1 MALEDIDIFDRFL
14 QTKQLQQD
22 QRQQVADTIAP
33 TPAQATYI
41 ASFLAPGSSIPD
53 VSGIYP
59 SFPSSQ
65 VDLIDAFSGDPMPSL
80 STNLRE
86 GNYFDAS
93 MQGLGMAG
101 DALYATPMIG
111 PVLGPTVGTGLKA
124 VSGVG
129 RGISS
134 LNKVQRAQ
142 DLIKQGKASAG
153 TQQATQKMVAPTNIE
168 QGKIIDVRKNLNSS
182 FDDPELEKFKA
193 QTIHDVKTLKSGKI
207 SDSESNIGTGTALS
221 YDPAVTVKSNGVP
234 IELKVNQKAR
244 DSIASKTKPKF
255 PMASVRGIYDELD
268 IFDPDI
274 TLGFNPMKQNVF
286 VDSQGYGVKAI
297 KNGKA
302 SIVDNDV
309 LVKLDNP
316 DSFRIIKDADG
327 NEVKL
332 FDDIEYY
339 DSNNL
344 PKTKNP
350 SEVKVLD
357 AEPKDMMFLHNTSE
371 EAIKRFDALG
381 GIPSPSLGVT
391 KANQPLQGFGDIQL
405 IGKPEKFDP
414 AIDPSNKVYSAD
426 AYTPRAPQML
436 RFARQDAD
444 KTFEKD
450 YKNFTEK
457 ISSKYGKSETDQT
470 ALGRDVIN
478 PYNTTLENLKNSVAL
493 QKKGSNFNIANRND
507 KFDRF
512 FNTDLAKTK
521 FFDDIGRN
529 LDDATDRTKPFPQ
542 TKYNKWVTEQK
553 NKYLDQEGVFEY
565 FDDFEETFVTKPY
578 TLDNVVSHMVSDTQR
593 GGEAGLGSIGPNRL
607 RAFMSKS
614 FSDLPDIKSS
624 KGSIGKSPPTS
635 DVESDIVELLRKQA
649 IDDKVKGQPEFTSIE
664 DVSDMGFEGEL
675 LFEKVGENLQAG
687 DNIEDAV
694 ALAYQDVYKVT
705 RNDAFG
711 GLIPSNN
718 KNLKEIVEIFKKNAE
733 RPVEYFEAKPTRA
746 VAFDEFAG
754 AIVPPNTSKE
764 VIDILKNRG
773 LKVVKQTKKDYEKFD
788 GKVNARK
795 NFPKEMFALAPVG
808 VASLMQ
814 EDMNGR

>member
-41 ASFLAPGSSIPD
+41 ASLLAPGSSVPD
-53 VSGIYP
+53 MGGYMS
-59 SFPSSQ
+59 SFPSSE
-65 VDLIDAFSGDPMPSL
+65 VDLIDAFSGDPMPSMQE
-80 STNLRE
+80 NIQE
-86 GNYFDAS
+86 GDYFDAS
-93 MQGLGMAG
+93 MQALGGLG
-101 DALYATPMIG
+101 DVLYATPVIG
-111 PVLGPTVGTGLKA
+111 PVLGATAGTGLKV

-129 RGISS
+129 RGIAS
-134 LNKVQRAQ
+134 LNKVQKAQ
-142 DLIKQGKASAG
+142 DLMKQGKATAG
-153 TQQATQKMVAPTNIE
+153 TQEATKKMLAPNKIE
-168 QGKIIDVRKNLNSS
+168 EGKIVDVRRNLNSS
-182 FDDPELEKFKA
+182 FDDPEFEKFKA
-193 QTIHDVKTLKSGKI
+193 QTIHDVKTLKNGKV
-207 SDSESNIGTGTALS
+207 SNSESNIGGGTAIT

-414 AIDPSNKVYSAD
+414 AIDPSNKVYSSD
-426 AYTPRAPQML
+426 AYTPRAPQMI
-436 RFARQDAD
+436 RFAKQDAD
-444 KTFEKD
+444 KQFTKD
-450 YKNFTEK
+450 YANFIKKLEKNNFKTELGK
-457 ISSKYGKSETDQT
+457 AVKGSSFNN
-470 ALGRDVIN
+470 ALD
-478 PYNTTLENLKNSVAL
+478 TLNNS
-493 QKKGSNFNIANRND
+493 KKGSSFNLVNRND
-507 KFDRF
+507 EFDRF
-512 FNTDLAKTK
+512 FNSDFAKTK

-529 LDDATDRTKPFPQ
+529 LDDATDSTKPFPQ

-578 TLDNVVSHMVSDTQR
+578 TLDNVVSHMVADTQR
-593 GGEAGLGSIGPNRL
+593 GGEAGLGSIGPNKL
-607 RAFMSKS
+607 RALMSERFES
-614 FSDLPDIKSS
+614 LADIKNRREMIT
-624 KGSIGKSPPTS
+624 KNDPP
-635 DVESDIVELLRKQA
+635 VNEL
-649 IDDKVKGQPEFTSIE
+649 FE
-664 DVSDMGFEGEL
+664 DVSDIL
-675 LFEKVGENLQAG
+675 DNASDYAG
-687 DNIEDAV
+687 DSADKVLQSIGESLKAGETNIEFLV
-694 ALAYQDVYKVT
+694 AESLRGV
-705 RNDAFG
+705 
-711 GLIPSNN
+711 IPTS
-718 KNLKEIVEIFKKNAE
+718 KAEQPIKEIATSLRLNAM

-788 GKVNARK
+788 GKVNARQK
-795 NFPKEMFALAPVG
+795 FPKEMFALAPVG

-814 EDMNGR
+814 EDLDGR

>member
-1 MALEDIDIFDRFL
+1 MALKDINIFDRYM
-14 QTKQLQQD
+14 QTQELQQD
-22 QRQQVADTIAP
+22 QNQAMSEQFAM
-33 TPAQATYI
+33 TPAQATYMG
-41 ASFLAPGSSIPD
+41 SFMIPGSSVPD
-53 VSGIYP
+53 VSGNYP
-59 SFPSSQ
+59 SFPSSE
-65 VDLIDAFSGDPMPSL
+65 VDVIDAFSGDPMPSFA
-80 STNLRE
+80 TNLKE
-86 GNYFDAS
+86 GDYFDAS
-93 MQGLGMAG
+93 MQALGGLG
-101 DALYATPMIG
+101 DALYAIPALGAI
-111 PVLGPTVGTGLKA
+111 LGPTAGTVLKTA
-124 VSGVG
+124 SIGG
-129 RGISS
+129 RGIAS
-134 LNKVQRAQ
+134 LNKVEKAQ
-142 DLIKQGKASAG
+142 DLINQGKASAG
-153 TQQATQKMVAPTNIE
+153 TQQATQKMVTPTNIE

-182 FDDPELEKFKA
+182 FDDPELGNFKA

-316 DSFRIIKDADG
+316 NDFRIITDADG

-339 DSNNL
+339 DSNTI
-344 PKTKNP
+344 PKTKSP
-350 SEVKVLD
+350 SEVQVLD

-371 EAIKRFDALG
+371 EKIKRFDVLG

-414 AIDPSNKVYSAD
+414 AINPSNKVYSSD
-426 AYTPRAPQML
+426 AYTPRAPQMI

-444 KTFEKD
+444 KQFAKD
-450 YKNFTEK
+450 YKEFT
-457 ISSKYGKSETDQT
+457 SDS
-470 ALGRDVIN
+470 IN
-478 PYNTTLENLKNSVAL
+478 PAIESLQNS
-493 QKKGSNFNIANRND
+493 KKGSSFNLANRND
-507 KFDRF
+507 EFDRF
-512 FNTDLAKTK
+512 FNSDVARMK
-521 FFDDIGRN
+521 FLKEIGR
-529 LDDATDRTKPFPQ
+529 DPMTPRSQPFPQ

-553 NKYLDQEGVFEY
+553 NKYLDQEGIFEY
-565 FDDFEETFVTKPY
+565 IDDFDGSTQTMPY
-578 TLDNVVSHMVSDTQR
+578 TLDNVVSHMVADTQR
-593 GGEAGLGSIGPNRL
+593 GGEAGLGSFGANRI
-607 RAFMSKS
+607 RALMSER
-614 FSDLPDIKSS
+614 FENLADIKKRKYAITKHDPPVNQLSEDITYILEDAS
-624 KGSIGKSPPTS
+624 DYAGDSADVVMESIGESLKAGETDIEFLVKEALIGVLPPS
-635 DVESDIVELLRKQA
+635 KAAQPIKDIAMSLR
-649 IDDKVKGQPEFTSIE
+649 
-664 DVSDMGFEGEL
+664 L
-675 LFEKVGENLQAG
+675 
-687 DNIEDAV
+687 
-694 ALAYQDVYKVT
+694 
-705 RNDAFG
+705 
-711 GLIPSNN
+711 
-718 KNLKEIVEIFKKNAE
+718 NAM

-746 VAFDEFAG
+746 VSFDDFAG
-754 AIVPPNTSKE
+754 AIVQPNTSKE

-814 EDMNGR
+814 EDLDGR

>member
-1 MALEDIDIFDRFL
+1 MALKDINIFDRYM
-14 QTKQLQQD
+14 QTQELQQD
-22 QRQQVADTIAP
+22 QNQAMSEQFAM
-33 TPAQATYI
+33 TPAQATYMG
-41 ASFLAPGSSIPD
+41 SFMIPGSSVPD
-53 VSGIYP
+53 VSGNYP
-59 SFPSSQ
+59 SFPSSE
-65 VDLIDAFSGDPMPSL
+65 VDVIDAFSGDPMPSFA
-80 STNLRE
+80 TNLKE
-86 GNYFDAS
+86 GDYFDAS
-93 MQGLGMAG
+93 MQALGGLG
-101 DALYATPMIG
+101 DALYAIPALGAI
-111 PVLGPTVGTGLKA
+111 LGPTAGTVLKTA
-124 VSGVG
+124 SIGG
-129 RGISS
+129 RGITS
-134 LNKVQRAQ
+134 LNKVQKAQ
-142 DLIKQGKASAG
+142 DLINQGKASAG
-153 TQQATQKMVAPTNIE
+153 TRQATQKMVTPTQLE
-168 QGKIIDVRKNLNSS
+168 KGKIIDVRKNLNSS
-182 FDDPELEKFKA
+182 FDDPELENFKA

-234 IELKVNQKAR
+234 ILLKVNQTAR
-244 DSIASKTKPKF
+244 NDIASRTKPKF

-268 IFDPDI
+268 IFDPDV

-316 DSFRIIKDADG
+316 DSFRIIKDANN

-339 DSNNL
+339 DSNTI
-344 PKTKNP
+344 PKTKSP
-350 SEVKVLD
+350 SEVQVLD

-371 EAIKRFDALG
+371 EKIKRFDVLG

-414 AIDPSNKVYSAD
+414 AINPSNKVYSSD
-426 AYTPRAPQML
+426 AYTPRAPQMI

-444 KTFEKD
+444 KQFAKD
-450 YKNFTEK
+450 YKEFT
-457 ISSKYGKSETDQT
+457 SDS
-470 ALGRDVIN
+470 IN
-478 PYNTTLENLKNSVAL
+478 PAIESLQNS
-493 QKKGSNFNIANRND
+493 KKGSSFNLANRND
-507 KFDRF
+507 EFDRF
-512 FNTDLAKTK
+512 FNSDVARMK
-521 FFDDIGRN
+521 FLKEIGR
-529 LDDATDRTKPFPQ
+529 DPMTPRSQPFPQ

-553 NKYLDQEGVFEY
+553 NKYLDQEGIFEY
-565 FDDFEETFVTKPY
+565 IDDFDGSTQTMPY
-578 TLDNVVSHMVSDTQR
+578 TLDNVVSHMVADTQR

-687 DNIEDAV
+687 DKIEDAV
-694 ALAYQDVYKVT
+694 ALAYEDVYKVT
-705 RNDAFG
+705 RNDAYG
-711 GLIPSNN
+711 GLMPSNN

-773 LKVVKQTKKDYEKFD
+773 LKVVQQTAKDYEKFD

-814 EDMNGR
+814 EDLDGR

>member
-41 ASFLAPGSSIPD
+41 ASFLAPGSSVPD

-316 DSFRIIKDADG
+316 DNFRTIKDADG

-553 NKYLDQEGVFEY
+553 NKYLDQEGIFEY

-788 GKVNARK
+788 GKVNARQK
-795 NFPKEMFALAPVG
+795 FPKEMFALAPVG

-814 EDMNGR
+814 EDLDGR

>member
-1 MALEDIDIFDRFL
+1 MALKDINIFDRYM
-14 QTKQLQQD
+14 QTQELQQD
-22 QRQQVADTIAP
+22 QNQAMSEQFAM
-33 TPAQATYI
+33 TPAQATYMG
-41 ASFLAPGSSIPD
+41 SFMIPGSSVPD
-53 VSGIYP
+53 VSGNYP
-59 SFPSSQ
+59 SFPSSE
-65 VDLIDAFSGDPMPSL
+65 VDVIDAFSGDPMPSFA
-80 STNLRE
+80 TNLKE
-86 GNYFDAS
+86 GDYFDAS
-93 MQGLGMAG
+93 MQALGGLG
-101 DALYATPMIG
+101 DALYAIPALGAI
-111 PVLGPTVGTGLKA
+111 LGPTAGTVLKTA
-124 VSGVG
+124 SIGG
-129 RGISS
+129 RGIAS
-134 LNKVQRAQ
+134 LNKVQKAQ
-142 DLIKQGKASAG
+142 DLINQGKASAG
-153 TQQATQKMVAPTNIE
+153 TQQATQKMVTPTNIE
-168 QGKIIDVRKNLNSS
+168 KGKIIDVRKNLNSS
-182 FDDPELEKFKA
+182 FDDPELENFKA

-234 IELKVNQKAR
+234 ILLKVNQTAR
-244 DSIASKTKPKF
+244 NDIASRTKPKF

-268 IFDPDI
+268 IFDPDV

-316 DSFRIIKDADG
+316 DSFRIIKDANN

-339 DSNNL
+339 DSNTI
-344 PKTKNP
+344 PKTKSP
-350 SEVKVLD
+350 SEVQVLD

-371 EAIKRFDALG
+371 EKIKRFDVLG

-414 AIDPSNKVYSAD
+414 AINPSNKVYSSD
-426 AYTPRAPQML
+426 AYTPRAPQMI

-444 KTFEKD
+444 KQFAKD
-450 YKNFTEK
+450 YKEFT
-457 ISSKYGKSETDQT
+457 SDS
-470 ALGRDVIN
+470 IN
-478 PYNTTLENLKNSVAL
+478 PAIESLQNS
-493 QKKGSNFNIANRND
+493 KKGSSFNLANRND
-507 KFDRF
+507 EFDRF
-512 FNTDLAKTK
+512 FNSDVARMK
-521 FFDDIGRN
+521 FLKEIGR
-529 LDDATDRTKPFPQ
+529 DPMTPRSQPFPQ

-553 NKYLDQEGVFEY
+553 NKYLDQEGIFEY
-565 FDDFEETFVTKPY
+565 IDDFDGSTQTMPY
-578 TLDNVVSHMVSDTQR
+578 TLDNVVSHMVADTQR

-687 DNIEDAV
+687 DKIEDAV
-694 ALAYQDVYKVT
+694 ALAYEDVYKVT
-705 RNDAFG
+705 RNDAYG
-711 GLIPSNN
+711 GLMPSNN

-773 LKVVKQTKKDYEKFD
+773 LKVVQQTKKDYEKFD

-814 EDMNGR
+814 EDLDGR

>member
-1 MALEDIDIFDRFL
+1 MALKDINIFDRYM
-14 QTKQLQQD
+14 QTQELQQD
-22 QRQQVADTIAP
+22 QNQAMSEQFAM
-33 TPAQATYI
+33 TPAQATYMG
-41 ASFLAPGSSIPD
+41 SFMIPGSSVPD
-53 VSGIYP
+53 VSGNYP
-59 SFPSSQ
+59 SFPSSE
-65 VDLIDAFSGDPMPSL
+65 VDVIDAFSGDPMPSFA
-80 STNLRE
+80 TNLKE
-86 GNYFDAS
+86 GDYFDAS
-93 MQGLGMAG
+93 MQALGGLG
-101 DALYATPMIG
+101 DALYAIPALGAI
-111 PVLGPTVGTGLKA
+111 LGPTAGTVLKTA
-124 VSGVG
+124 SIGG
-129 RGISS
+129 RGITS
-134 LNKVQRAQ
+134 LNKVQKAQ
-142 DLIKQGKASAG
+142 DLINQGKASAG
-153 TQQATQKMVAPTNIE
+153 TRQATQKMVTPTQLE
-168 QGKIIDVRKNLNSS
+168 KGKIIDVRKNLNSS
-182 FDDPELEKFKA
+182 FDDPELENFKA

-234 IELKVNQKAR
+234 ILLKVNQTAR
-244 DSIASKTKPKF
+244 NDIASRTKPKF

-268 IFDPDI
+268 IFDPDV

-316 DSFRIIKDADG
+316 DSFRIIKDANN

-339 DSNNL
+339 DSNTI
-344 PKTKNP
+344 PKTKSP
-350 SEVKVLD
+350 SEVQVLD

-371 EAIKRFDALG
+371 EKIKRFDALG

-414 AIDPSNKVYSAD
+414 AINPSNKVYSSD
-426 AYTPRAPQML
+426 AYTPRAPQMI

-444 KTFEKD
+444 KQFAKD
-450 YKNFTEK
+450 YKEFT
-457 ISSKYGKSETDQT
+457 SDS
-470 ALGRDVIN
+470 IN
-478 PYNTTLENLKNSVAL
+478 PAIESLQNS
-493 QKKGSNFNIANRND
+493 KKGSSFNLANRND
-507 KFDRF
+507 EFDRF
-512 FNTDLAKTK
+512 FNSDVARMK
-521 FFDDIGRN
+521 FLKEIGR
-529 LDDATDRTKPFPQ
+529 DPMTPRSQPFPQ

-553 NKYLDQEGVFEY
+553 NKYLDQEGIFEY
-565 FDDFEETFVTKPY
+565 IDDFDGSTQTMPY
-578 TLDNVVSHMVSDTQR
+578 TLDNVVSHMVADTQR

-687 DNIEDAV
+687 DKIEDAV
-694 ALAYQDVYKVT
+694 ALAYEDVYKVT
-705 RNDAFG
+705 RNDAYG
-711 GLIPSNN
+711 GLMPSNN

-773 LKVVKQTKKDYEKFD
+773 LKVVQQTKKDYEKFD

-814 EDMNGR
+814 EDLDGR

>member
-1 MALEDIDIFDRFL
+1 MALKDINIFDRYM
-14 QTKQLQQD
+14 QTQELQQD
-22 QRQQVADTIAP
+22 QNQAMSEQFAM
-33 TPAQATYI
+33 TPAQATYMG
-41 ASFLAPGSSIPD
+41 SFMIPGSSVPD
-53 VSGIYP
+53 VSGNYP
-59 SFPSSQ
+59 SFPSSE
-65 VDLIDAFSGDPMPSL
+65 VDVIDAFSGDPMPSFA
-80 STNLRE
+80 TNLKE
-86 GNYFDAS
+86 GDYFDAS
-93 MQGLGMAG
+93 MQALGGLG
-101 DALYATPMIG
+101 DALYAIPALGAI
-111 PVLGPTVGTGLKA
+111 LGPTAGTVLKTA
-124 VSGVG
+124 SIGG
-129 RGISS
+129 RGIAS

-142 DLIKQGKASAG
+142 DLINQGKASAG

-182 FDDPELEKFKA
+182 FDDPELENFKA

-234 IELKVNQKAR
+234 ILLKVNQTAR
-244 DSIASKTKPKF
+244 NDIASRTKPKF

-268 IFDPDI
+268 IFDPDV

-316 DSFRIIKDADG
+316 DSFRIIKDANN

-339 DSNNL
+339 DSNTI
-344 PKTKNP
+344 PKTKSP
-350 SEVKVLD
+350 SEVQVLD

-371 EAIKRFDALG
+371 EKIKRFDVLG

-414 AIDPSNKVYSAD
+414 AINPSNKVYSSD
-426 AYTPRAPQML
+426 AYTPRAPQMI

-444 KTFEKD
+444 KQFAKD
-450 YKNFTEK
+450 YKEFT
-457 ISSKYGKSETDQT
+457 SDS
-470 ALGRDVIN
+470 IN
-478 PYNTTLENLKNSVAL
+478 PAIESLQNS
-493 QKKGSNFNIANRND
+493 KKGSSFNLANRND
-507 KFDRF
+507 EFDRF
-512 FNTDLAKTK
+512 FNSDVARMK
-521 FFDDIGRN
+521 FLKEIGR
-529 LDDATDRTKPFPQ
+529 DPMTPRSQPFPQ

-553 NKYLDQEGVFEY
+553 NKYLDQEGIFEY
-565 FDDFEETFVTKPY
+565 IDDFDGSTQTMPY
-578 TLDNVVSHMVSDTQR
+578 TLDNVVSHMVADTQR

-687 DNIEDAV
+687 DKIEDAV
-694 ALAYQDVYKVT
+694 ALAYEDVYKVT
-705 RNDAFG
+705 RNDAYG
-711 GLIPSNN
+711 GLMPSNN

-773 LKVVKQTKKDYEKFD
+773 LKVVQQTKKDYEKFD

-814 EDMNGR
+814 EDLDGR

>member
-1 MALEDIDIFDRFL
+1 MALKDINIFDRYM
-14 QTKQLQQD
+14 QTQELQQD
-22 QRQQVADTIAP
+22 QNQAMSEQFSM
-33 TPAQATYI
+33 TPAQATYMG
-41 ASFLAPGSSIPD
+41 SFMIPGSSVPD
-53 VSGIYP
+53 VSGNYP
-59 SFPSSQ
+59 SFPSSE

-80 STNLRE
+80 ATNLRE

-93 MQGLGMAG
+93 MQGLGMLG
-101 DALYATPMIG
+101 DALYATPVVG
-111 PVLGPTVGTGLKA
+111 PVLGAVAGTPLKA
-124 VSGVG
+124 VSGVT
-129 RGISS
+129 RGIAS

-142 DLIKQGKASAG
+142 DLINQGKASAG

-182 FDDPELEKFKA
+182 FDDPELGNFKA

-316 DSFRIIKDADG
+316 NDFRIITDADG

-339 DSNNL
+339 DSNTI

-350 SEVKVLD
+350 SETKVLD

-371 EAIKRFDALG
+371 EKIKRFDALG
-381 GIPSPSLGVT
+381 GIPSPSLAVT
-391 KANQPLQGFGDIQL
+391 KADQKVHGFGDIQL
-405 IGKPEKFDP
+405 IGKPKKFDP

-436 RFARQDAD
+436 RFAKQDAD
-444 KTFEKD
+444 KQFAKD
-450 YKNFTEK
+450 YKEFT
-457 ISSKYGKSETDQT
+457 SDS
-470 ALGRDVIN
+470 VN
-478 PYNTTLENLKNSVAL
+478 PTIESLQNS
-493 QKKGSNFNIANRND
+493 KKGSSFNLANRNEE
-507 KFDRF
+507 FDRF
-512 FNTDLAKTK
+512 FNSDVARMK
-521 FFDDIGRN
+521 FLKEIGR
-529 LDDATDRTKPFPQ
+529 DPMTPRSQPFPQ
-542 TKYNKWVTEQK
+542 TKYNKWVKEQK
-553 NKYLDQEGVFEY
+553 NKYLDQEGIFEY
-565 FDDFEETFVTKPY
+565 IDDFDGSTQTMPY
-578 TLDNVVSHMVSDTQR
+578 TLDNVVSHMVADTQR
-593 GGEAGLGSIGPNRL
+593 GGEAGLGPFGANRIRALMSERFENLADIKKRKYAITKHDPPVNQLSEDITYILEDASDYAGDSADVVMESIGESLKAGETDIEFLVKEALIGVLPPSKAAQPIKDIAMSLRL
-607 RAFMSKS
+607 
-614 FSDLPDIKSS
+614 
-624 KGSIGKSPPTS
+624 
-635 DVESDIVELLRKQA
+635 
-649 IDDKVKGQPEFTSIE
+649 
-664 DVSDMGFEGEL
+664 
-675 LFEKVGENLQAG
+675 
-687 DNIEDAV
+687 
-694 ALAYQDVYKVT
+694 
-705 RNDAFG
+705 
-711 GLIPSNN
+711 
-718 KNLKEIVEIFKKNAE
+718 NAM

-746 VAFDEFAG
+746 VSFDDFAG
-754 AIVPPNTSKE
+754 AIVQPNTSKE

-788 GKVNARK
+788 GKVNARQK
-795 NFPKEMFALAPVG
+795 FPKEMFALAPVG

-814 EDMNGR
+814 EDLDGK

>member
-1 MALEDIDIFDRFL
+1 M
-14 QTKQLQQD
+14 
-22 QRQQVADTIAP
+22 
-33 TPAQATYI
+33 
-41 ASFLAPGSSIPD
+41 
-53 VSGIYP
+53 
-59 SFPSSQ
+59 
-65 VDLIDAFSGDPMPSL
+65 
-80 STNLRE
+80 
-86 GNYFDAS
+86 
-93 MQGLGMAG
+93 
-101 DALYATPMIG
+101 
-111 PVLGPTVGTGLKA
+111 
-124 VSGVG
+124 
-129 RGISS
+129 
-134 LNKVQRAQ
+134 
-142 DLIKQGKASAG
+142 
-153 TQQATQKMVAPTNIE
+153 
-168 QGKIIDVRKNLNSS
+168 
-182 FDDPELEKFKA
+182 
-193 QTIHDVKTLKSGKI
+193 
-207 SDSESNIGTGTALS
+207 
-221 YDPAVTVKSNGVP
+221 
-234 IELKVNQKAR
+234 LKVNQTAR
-244 DSIASKTKPKF
+244 NDIASRTKPKF

-268 IFDPDI
+268 IFDPDV

-316 DSFRIIKDADG
+316 DSFRIIKDANN

-339 DSNNL
+339 DSNTI
-344 PKTKNP
+344 PKTKSP
-350 SEVKVLD
+350 SEVQVLD

-371 EAIKRFDALG
+371 EKIKRFDVLG

-414 AIDPSNKVYSAD
+414 AINPSNKVYSSD
-426 AYTPRAPQML
+426 AYTPRAPQMI

-444 KTFEKD
+444 KQFAKD
-450 YKNFTEK
+450 YKEFT
-457 ISSKYGKSETDQT
+457 SDS
-470 ALGRDVIN
+470 IN
-478 PYNTTLENLKNSVAL
+478 PAIESLQNS
-493 QKKGSNFNIANRND
+493 KKGSSFNLANRND
-507 KFDRF
+507 EFDRF
-512 FNTDLAKTK
+512 FNSDVARMK
-521 FFDDIGRN
+521 FLKEIGR
-529 LDDATDRTKPFPQ
+529 DPMTPRSQPFPQ

-553 NKYLDQEGVFEY
+553 NKYLDQEGIFEY
-565 FDDFEETFVTKPY
+565 IDDFDGSTQTMPY
-578 TLDNVVSHMVSDTQR
+578 TLDNVVSHMVADTQR

-687 DNIEDAV
+687 DKIEDAV
-694 ALAYQDVYKVT
+694 ALAYEDVYKVT
-705 RNDAFG
+705 RNDAYG
-711 GLIPSNN
+711 GLMPSNN

-773 LKVVKQTKKDYEKFD
+773 LKVVQQTKKDYEKFD

-814 EDMNGR
+814 EDLDGR

>member
-1 MALEDIDIFDRFL
+1 MALKDINIFDRYM
-14 QTKQLQQD
+14 QTQELQQD
-22 QRQQVADTIAP
+22 QNQAMSEQFAM
-33 TPAQATYI
+33 TPAQATYMG
-41 ASFLAPGSSIPD
+41 SFMIPGSSVPD
-53 VSGIYP
+53 VSGNYP
-59 SFPSSQ
+59 SFPSSE
-65 VDLIDAFSGDPMPSL
+65 VDVIDAFSGDPMPSFA
-80 STNLRE
+80 TNLKE
-86 GNYFDAS
+86 GDYFDAS
-93 MQGLGMAG
+93 MQALGGLG
-101 DALYATPMIG
+101 DALYAIPALGAI
-111 PVLGPTVGTGLKA
+111 LGPTAGTVLKTA
-124 VSGVG
+124 SIGG
-129 RGISS
+129 RGITS
-134 LNKVQRAQ
+134 LNKVQKAQ
-142 DLIKQGKASAG
+142 DLINQGKASAG
-153 TQQATQKMVAPTNIE
+153 TRQATQKMVTPTQLE
-168 QGKIIDVRKNLNSS
+168 KGKIIDVRKNLNSS
-182 FDDPELEKFKA
+182 FDDPELENFKA

-234 IELKVNQKAR
+234 ILLKVNQTAR
-244 DSIASKTKPKF
+244 NDIASRTKPKF

-268 IFDPDI
+268 IFDPDV

-316 DSFRIIKDADG
+316 DSFRIIKDANN

-339 DSNNL
+339 DSNTI
-344 PKTKNP
+344 PKTKSP
-350 SEVKVLD
+350 SEVQVLD

-371 EAIKRFDALG
+371 EKIKRFDVLG

-414 AIDPSNKVYSAD
+414 AINPSNKVYSSD
-426 AYTPRAPQML
+426 AYTPRAPQMI

-444 KTFEKD
+444 KQFAKD
-450 YKNFTEK
+450 YKEFT
-457 ISSKYGKSETDQT
+457 SDS
-470 ALGRDVIN
+470 IN
-478 PYNTTLENLKNSVAL
+478 PAIESLQNS
-493 QKKGSNFNIANRND
+493 KKGSSFNLANRND
-507 KFDRF
+507 EFDRF
-512 FNTDLAKTK
+512 FNSDVARMK
-521 FFDDIGRN
+521 FLKEIGR
-529 LDDATDRTKPFPQ
+529 DPMTPRSQPFPQ

-553 NKYLDQEGVFEY
+553 NKYLDQEGIFEY
-565 FDDFEETFVTKPY
+565 IDDFDGSTQTMPY
-578 TLDNVVSHMVSDTQR
+578 TLDNVVSHMVADTQR

-624 KGSIGKSPPTS
+624 KGSIGKSPPFS
-635 DVESDIVELLRKQA
+635 DVESDVVELLRKQA

-687 DNIEDAV
+687 DKIEDAV

-711 GLIPSNN
+711 GLMPSNN

-773 LKVVKQTKKDYEKFD
+773 LKVVQQTKKDYEKFD

-814 EDMNGR
+814 EDLDGR

>member
-1 MALEDIDIFDRFL
+1 MALKDINIFDRYM
-14 QTKQLQQD
+14 QTQELQQD
-22 QRQQVADTIAP
+22 QNQAMSEQFAM
-33 TPAQATYI
+33 TPAQATYMG
-41 ASFLAPGSSIPD
+41 SFMIPGSSVPD
-53 VSGIYP
+53 VSGNYP
-59 SFPSSQ
+59 SFPSSE
-65 VDLIDAFSGDPMPSL
+65 VDVIDAFSGDPMPSFA
-80 STNLRE
+80 TNLKE
-86 GNYFDAS
+86 GDYFDAS
-93 MQGLGMAG
+93 MQALGGLG
-101 DALYATPMIG
+101 DALYAIPALGAI
-111 PVLGPTVGTGLKA
+111 LGPTAGTVLKTA
-124 VSGVG
+124 SIGG
-129 RGISS
+129 RGIAS

-142 DLIKQGKASAG
+142 DLINQGKASAG

-182 FDDPELEKFKA
+182 FDDPELENFKA

-234 IELKVNQKAR
+234 ILLKVNQTAR
-244 DSIASKTKPKF
+244 NDIASRTKPKF

-268 IFDPDI
+268 IFDPDV

-316 DSFRIIKDADG
+316 DSFRIIKDANN

-339 DSNNL
+339 DSNTI

-350 SEVKVLD
+350 SETKVLD

-371 EAIKRFDALG
+371 EKIKRFDALG

-414 AIDPSNKVYSAD
+414 AINPSNKVYSSD
-426 AYTPRAPQML
+426 AYTPRAPQMI

-444 KTFEKD
+444 KQFAKD
-450 YKNFTEK
+450 YKEFT
-457 ISSKYGKSETDQT
+457 SDS
-470 ALGRDVIN
+470 IN
-478 PYNTTLENLKNSVAL
+478 PAIESLQNS
-493 QKKGSNFNIANRND
+493 KKGSSFNLANRND
-507 KFDRF
+507 EFDRF
-512 FNTDLAKTK
+512 FNSDVARMK
-521 FFDDIGRN
+521 FLKEIGR
-529 LDDATDRTKPFPQ
+529 DPMTPRSQPFPQ

-553 NKYLDQEGVFEY
+553 NKYLDQEGIFEY
-565 FDDFEETFVTKPY
+565 IDDFDGSTQTMPY
-578 TLDNVVSHMVSDTQR
+578 TLDNVVSHMVADTQR

-687 DNIEDAV
+687 DKIEDAV
-694 ALAYQDVYKVT
+694 ALAYEDVYKVT
-705 RNDAFG
+705 RNDAYG
-711 GLIPSNN
+711 GLMPSNN

-773 LKVVKQTKKDYEKFD
+773 LKVVQQTKKDYEKFD
-788 GKVNARK
+788 GKVNARQK
-795 NFPKEMFALAPVG
+795 FPKEMFALAPVG

-814 EDMNGR
+814 EDLDGR

>member
-1 MALEDIDIFDRFL
+1 MALEDIDIFDRYL
-14 QTKQLQQD
+14 QTQQLQQD

-41 ASFLAPGSSIPD
+41 ASFLAPGSSVPD

-153 TQQATQKMVAPTNIE
+153 TQQATQKMVTPTQLE
-168 QGKIIDVRKNLNSS
+168 EGKIIDVRKNLNSS

-316 DSFRIIKDADG
+316 DNFRTIKDADG

-381 GIPSPSLGVT
+381 GIPSPSLAVT
-391 KANQPLQGFGDIQL
+391 KADQKVHGFGDIQL

-414 AIDPSNKVYSAD
+414 AINPSNKVYSSD
-426 AYTPRAPQML
+426 AYTPRAPQMI

>member
-1 MALEDIDIFDRFL
+1 MALKDINIFDRYM
-14 QTKQLQQD
+14 QTQELQQD
-22 QRQQVADTIAP
+22 QNQAMSEQFAM
-33 TPAQATYI
+33 TPAQATYMG
-41 ASFLAPGSSIPD
+41 SFMIPGSSVPD
-53 VSGIYP
+53 VSGNYP
-59 SFPSSQ
+59 SFPSSE
-65 VDLIDAFSGDPMPSL
+65 VDLIDAFSGDPMPSMKE
-80 STNLRE
+80 NIQK
-86 GNYFDAS
+86 GDYFDAS
-93 MQGLGMAG
+93 MQALGGLG
-101 DALYATPMIG
+101 DVLYATPVIG
-111 PVLGPTVGTGLKA
+111 PVLGATAGTGLKV

-129 RGISS
+129 RGIAS
-134 LNKVQRAQ
+134 LNKVQKAQ

-153 TQQATQKMVAPTNIE
+153 TQQATQKMVTPTQLE
-168 QGKIIDVRKNLNSS
+168 QGKIVDVRKNLNSS
-182 FDDPELEKFKA
+182 FDDPELEKFKV

-234 IELKVNQKAR
+234 IELKVNQTAR
-244 DSIASKTKPKF
+244 NDIASRTKPKF

-268 IFDPDI
+268 IFDPDV

-316 DSFRIIKDADG
+316 DSFRIIKDANG

-357 AEPKDMMFLHNTSE
+357 AEPKDMMFLHNTTE
-371 EAIKRFDALG
+371 EAIKSFDALG
-381 GIPSPSLGVT
+381 GIPSPSLAVT
-391 KANQPLQGFGDIQL
+391 KASQPVRGFGDIQL

-426 AYTPRAPQML
+426 AYTPRAPKKI
-436 RFARQDAD
+436 RFAKQDAD
-444 KTFEKD
+444 KQFVEDYTNFIKKLEKD
-450 YKNFTEK
+450 YFKTEM
-457 ISSKYGKSETDQT
+457 GKSVNQT
-470 ALGRDVIN
+470 AFDRDVKN
-478 PYNTTLENLKNSVAL
+478 VYNNALDTLNNS
-493 QKKGSNFNIANRND
+493 KKGSSFNLVNRND
-507 KFDRF
+507 EFDRF
-512 FNTDLAKTK
+512 FNSDFAKTK

-529 LDDATDRTKPFPQ
+529 LDDATDSTKPFPQ

-553 NKYLDQEGVFEY
+553 NKYLDQEGVFE
-565 FDDFEETFVTKPY
+565 FTDIFGETQTMPY
-578 TLDNVVSHMVSDTQR
+578 TLDNVVSHMVADTQR
-593 GGEAGLGSIGPNRL
+593 GGEAGLGSYKGLIGANRI
-607 RAFMSKS
+607 RALMSERFESLADIKNRREMITKN
-614 FSDLPDIKSS
+614 DLPVNQLFEDVTDILENASDYAGDS
-624 KGSIGKSPPTS
+624 ADVVMESIG
-635 DVESDIVELLRKQA
+635 ESLKA
-649 IDDKVKGQPEFTSIE
+649 
-664 DVSDMGFEGEL
+664 GET
-675 LFEKVGENLQAG
+675 
-687 DNIEDAV
+687 NIEFLV
-694 ALAYQDVYKVT
+694 KEALIGV
-705 RNDAFG
+705 
-711 GLIPSNN
+711 IPPS
-718 KNLKEIVEIFKKNAE
+718 KAEQPIKEIAMSLRLNAM

-746 VAFDEFAG
+746 VAFDDFAG

-788 GKVNARK
+788 GKVNARQK
-795 NFPKEMFALAPVG
+795 FPKEMFALAPVG

-814 EDMNGR
+814 QEPKTSN

>member
-1 MALEDIDIFDRFL
+1 MALKDINIFDRYM
-14 QTKQLQQD
+14 QTQELQQD
-22 QRQQVADTIAP
+22 QNQAMSEQFAM
-33 TPAQATYI
+33 TPAQATYMG
-41 ASFLAPGSSIPD
+41 SFMIPGSSVPD
-53 VSGIYP
+53 VSGNYP
-59 SFPSSQ
+59 SFPSSE
-65 VDLIDAFSGDPMPSL
+65 VDVIDAFSGDPMPSFA
-80 STNLRE
+80 TNLKE
-86 GNYFDAS
+86 GDYFDAS
-93 MQGLGMAG
+93 MQALGGLG
-101 DALYATPMIG
+101 DALYAIPALGAI
-111 PVLGPTVGTGLKA
+111 LGPTAGTVLKTA
-124 VSGVG
+124 SIGG
-129 RGISS
+129 RGITS
-134 LNKVQRAQ
+134 LNKVQKAQ
-142 DLIKQGKASAG
+142 DLINQGKASAG
-153 TQQATQKMVAPTNIE
+153 TRQATQKMVTPTQLE
-168 QGKIIDVRKNLNSS
+168 KGKIIDVRKNLNSS
-182 FDDPELEKFKA
+182 FDDPELENFKA

-234 IELKVNQKAR
+234 ILLKVNQTAR
-244 DSIASKTKPKF
+244 NDIASRTKPKF

-268 IFDPDI
+268 IFDPDV

-316 DSFRIIKDADG
+316 DSFRIIKDANN

-339 DSNNL
+339 DSNTI
-344 PKTKNP
+344 PKTKSP
-350 SEVKVLD
+350 SEVQVLD

-371 EAIKRFDALG
+371 EKIKRFDVLG

-414 AIDPSNKVYSAD
+414 AINPSNKVYSSD
-426 AYTPRAPQML
+426 AYTPRAPQMI

-444 KTFEKD
+444 KQFAKD
-450 YKNFTEK
+450 YKEFT
-457 ISSKYGKSETDQT
+457 SDS
-470 ALGRDVIN
+470 IN
-478 PYNTTLENLKNSVAL
+478 PAIESLQNS
-493 QKKGSNFNIANRND
+493 KKGSSFNLANRND
-507 KFDRF
+507 EFDRF
-512 FNTDLAKTK
+512 FNSDVARMK
-521 FFDDIGRN
+521 FLKEIGR
-529 LDDATDRTKPFPQ
+529 DPMTPRSQPFPQ

-553 NKYLDQEGVFEY
+553 NKYLDQEGIFEY
-565 FDDFEETFVTKPY
+565 IDDFDGSTQTMPY
-578 TLDNVVSHMVSDTQR
+578 TLDNVVSHMVADTQR

-687 DNIEDAV
+687 DKIEDAV
-694 ALAYQDVYKVT
+694 ALAYEDVYKVT
-705 RNDAFG
+705 RNDAYG
-711 GLIPSNN
+711 GLMPSNN

-773 LKVVKQTKKDYEKFD
+773 LKVVQQTKKDYEKFD

-814 EDMNGR
+814 EDLDGR

>member
-1 MALEDIDIFDRFL
+1 MAIKDIDIFDRYL
-14 QTKQLQQD
+14 QTQQLQQD
-22 QRQQVADTIAP
+22 QRQGVADAIAP
-33 TPAQATYI
+33 TPAQSAYI
-41 ASFLAPGSSIPD
+41 TSFMAPGSSIPD

-59 SFPSSQ
+59 SFPSSE

-80 STNLRE
+80 ATNLRE
-86 GNYFDAS
+86 GDYFDAS
-93 MQGLGMAG
+93 MQGLGMLG
-101 DALYATPMIG
+101 DALYATPVVG
-111 PVLGPTVGTGLKA
+111 PVLGAVAGTPMKA

-129 RGISS
+129 RGIAS

-142 DLIKQGKASAG
+142 DLINQGKASAG

-182 FDDPELEKFKA
+182 FDDPELGNFKA

-316 DSFRIIKDADG
+316 NDFRIITDADG

-339 DSNNL
+339 DSNTI

-350 SEVKVLD
+350 SETKVLD

-371 EAIKRFDALG
+371 EKIKRFDALG
-381 GIPSPSLGVT
+381 GIPSPSLAVT
-391 KANQPLQGFGDIQL
+391 KADQKVHGFGDIQL
-405 IGKPEKFDP
+405 IGKPKKFDP
-414 AIDPSNKVYSAD
+414 AVDPSNKVYSAD
-426 AYTPRAPQML
+426 AYTPRAPQMI
-436 RFARQDAD
+436 RFAKQDAD
-444 KTFEKD
+444 KQFAKD
-450 YKNFTEK
+450 YKGFLNNKK
-457 ISSKYGKSETDQT
+457 IDNPALIGEMSSTFD
-470 ALGRDVIN
+470 
-478 PYNTTLENLKNSVAL
+478 NTLDTLVNS
-493 QKKGSNFNIANRND
+493 KKGSSFNLANRND
-507 KFDRF
+507 EFDRF
-512 FNTDLAKTK
+512 FDSDLAKTK

-542 TKYNKWVTEQK
+542 TKYNKWVKEQK

-565 FDDFEETFVTKPY
+565 IDDFDGSTQTMPY
-578 TLDNVVSHMVSDTQR
+578 TLDNVVSHMVADTQR
-593 GGEAGLGSIGPNRL
+593 GGEAGLGSFGANRI
-607 RAFMSKS
+607 RALMSER
-614 FSDLPDIKSS
+614 FENLADIKKRKYAITKHDPPVNQLSEDITYILEDAS
-624 KGSIGKSPPTS
+624 DYAGDSADVVMESIGESLKAGETDIEFLVKEALIGVLPPS
-635 DVESDIVELLRKQA
+635 KAAQPIKDIAMSLR
-649 IDDKVKGQPEFTSIE
+649 
-664 DVSDMGFEGEL
+664 L
-675 LFEKVGENLQAG
+675 
-687 DNIEDAV
+687 
-694 ALAYQDVYKVT
+694 
-705 RNDAFG
+705 
-711 GLIPSNN
+711 
-718 KNLKEIVEIFKKNAE
+718 NAM

-746 VAFDEFAG
+746 VSFDDFAG
-754 AIVPPNTSKE
+754 AIVQPNTSKE

-788 GKVNARK
+788 GKVNARQK
-795 NFPKEMFALAPVG
+795 FPKEMFALAPVG

-814 EDMNGR
+814 EDLDGK

>member
-1 MALEDIDIFDRFL
+1 MALKDINIFDRYM
-14 QTKQLQQD
+14 QTQELQQD
-22 QRQQVADTIAP
+22 QNQAMSDQFAM
-33 TPAQATYI
+33 TPAQATYMG
-41 ASFLAPGSSIPD
+41 SFMIPGSSVPD
-53 VSGIYP
+53 VSGNYP
-59 SFPSSQ
+59 SFPSSE
-65 VDLIDAFSGDPMPSL
+65 VDVIDAFSGDPMPSFA
-80 STNLRE
+80 TNLKE
-86 GNYFDAS
+86 GDYFDAS
-93 MQGLGMAG
+93 MQALGGLG
-101 DALYATPMIG
+101 DALYAIPALGAI
-111 PVLGPTVGTGLKA
+111 LGPTAGTVLKTA
-124 VSGVG
+124 SIGG
-129 RGISS
+129 RGITS
-134 LNKVQRAQ
+134 LNKVQKAQ
-142 DLIKQGKASAG
+142 DLINQGKASAG
-153 TQQATQKMVAPTNIE
+153 TKQATQKMVTPTQLE
-168 QGKIIDVRKNLNSS
+168 KGKIIDVRKNLNSS
-182 FDDPELEKFKA
+182 FDDPELENFKA
-193 QTIHDVKTLKSGKI
+193 QTIHDVKTLKTGKI

-316 DSFRIIKDADG
+316 DSFRIIKDANG

-350 SEVKVLD
+350 SETKVLD

-371 EAIKRFDALG
+371 EKIKRFDALG

-414 AIDPSNKVYSAD
+414 AIDPSNKVYSSD
-426 AYTPRAPQML
+426 AYTPRAPQMI
-436 RFARQDAD
+436 RFAKQDAD
-444 KTFEKD
+444 KQFVEDYTNFIKKLEKD
-450 YKNFTEK
+450 YFKTEM
-457 ISSKYGKSETDQT
+457 GKSVNQT
-470 ALGRDVIN
+470 AFDRDVKN
-478 PYNTTLENLKNSVAL
+478 VYNNALDTLNNS
-493 QKKGSNFNIANRND
+493 KKGSSFNLVNRND
-507 KFDRF
+507 EFDRF
-512 FNTDLAKTK
+512 FNSDFAKTK

-529 LDDATDRTKPFPQ
+529 LDDATDSTKPFPQ

-553 NKYLDQEGVFEY
+553 NKYLDQEGVFE
-565 FDDFEETFVTKPY
+565 FTDFFGDTQTMPY
-578 TLDNVVSHMVSDTQR
+578 TLDNVVTNMVSDTQR

-624 KGSIGKSPPTS
+624 KGSIGKSPPFS
-635 DVESDIVELLRKQA
+635 DVESDVVELLRKQA

-664 DVSDMGFEGEL
+664 DVSDMGYEGEL

-687 DNIEDAV
+687 DKIEDAV

-711 GLIPSNN
+711 GLMPSNN

-814 EDMNGR
+814 EDLDGT

>member
-1 MALEDIDIFDRFL
+1 MALKDINIFDRYM
-14 QTKQLQQD
+14 QTQELQQD
-22 QRQQVADTIAP
+22 QNQAMSEQFAM
-33 TPAQATYI
+33 TPAQATYMG
-41 ASFLAPGSSIPD
+41 SFMIPGSSVPD
-53 VSGIYP
+53 MGGYMP
-59 SFPSSQ
+59 SFPSSE
-65 VDLIDAFSGDPMPSL
+65 VDVIDTFSGDPMPSFA
-80 STNLRE
+80 TNLKE
-86 GNYFDAS
+86 GDYFDAS
-93 MQGLGMAG
+93 MQALGGLG
-101 DALYATPMIG
+101 DALYAIPALGAI
-111 PVLGPTVGTGLKA
+111 LGPTAGTVLKTA
-124 VSGVG
+124 SIGG
-129 RGISS
+129 RGITS
-134 LNKVQRAQ
+134 LNKVQKAQ
-142 DLIKQGKASAG
+142 DLINQGKASAG
-153 TQQATQKMVAPTNIE
+153 TRQATQKMVTPTQLE
-168 QGKIIDVRKNLNSS
+168 KGKIIDVRKNLNSS
-182 FDDPELEKFKA
+182 FDDPELENFKA

-234 IELKVNQKAR
+234 ILLKVNQTAR
-244 DSIASKTKPKF
+244 NDIASRTKPKF

-268 IFDPDI
+268 IFDPDV

-316 DSFRIIKDADG
+316 DSFRIIKDANN

-339 DSNNL
+339 DSNTI
-344 PKTKNP
+344 PKTKSP
-350 SEVKVLD
+350 SEVQVLD

-371 EAIKRFDALG
+371 EKIKRFDVLG

-414 AIDPSNKVYSAD
+414 AINPSNKVYSSD
-426 AYTPRAPQML
+426 AYTPRAPQMI

-444 KTFEKD
+444 KQFAKD
-450 YKNFTEK
+450 YKEFT
-457 ISSKYGKSETDQT
+457 SDS
-470 ALGRDVIN
+470 IN
-478 PYNTTLENLKNSVAL
+478 PAIESLQNS
-493 QKKGSNFNIANRND
+493 KKGSSFNLANRND
-507 KFDRF
+507 EFDRF
-512 FNTDLAKTK
+512 FNSDVARMK
-521 FFDDIGRN
+521 FLKEIGR
-529 LDDATDRTKPFPQ
+529 DPMTPRSQPFPQ

-553 NKYLDQEGVFEY
+553 NKYLDQEGIFEY
-565 FDDFEETFVTKPY
+565 IDDFDGSTQTMPY
-578 TLDNVVSHMVSDTQR
+578 TLDNVVSHMVADTQR

-687 DNIEDAV
+687 DKIEDAV
-694 ALAYQDVYKVT
+694 ALAYEDVYKVT
-705 RNDAFG
+705 RNDAYG
-711 GLIPSNN
+711 GLMPSNN

-773 LKVVKQTKKDYEKFD
+773 LKVVQQTKKDYEKFD

-814 EDMNGR
+814 EDLDGR

>member
-1 MALEDIDIFDRFL
+1 MALKDINIFDRYM
-14 QTKQLQQD
+14 QTQELQQD
-22 QRQQVADTIAP
+22 QNQAMSEQFAM
-33 TPAQATYI
+33 TPAQATYMG
-41 ASFLAPGSSIPD
+41 SFMIPGSSVPD
-53 VSGIYP
+53 VSGNYP
-59 SFPSSQ
+59 SFPSSE
-65 VDLIDAFSGDPMPSL
+65 VDVIDAFSGDPMPSFA
-80 STNLRE
+80 TNLKE
-86 GNYFDAS
+86 GDYFDAS
-93 MQGLGMAG
+93 MQALGGLG
-101 DALYATPMIG
+101 DALYAIPALGAI
-111 PVLGPTVGTGLKA
+111 LGPTAGTVLKTA
-124 VSGVG
+124 SIGG
-129 RGISS
+129 RGITS
-134 LNKVQRAQ
+134 LNKVQKAQ
-142 DLIKQGKASAG
+142 DLINQGKASAG
-153 TQQATQKMVAPTNIE
+153 TRQATQKMVTPTQLE
-168 QGKIIDVRKNLNSS
+168 KGKIIDVRKNLNSS
-182 FDDPELEKFKA
+182 FDDPELENFKA

-234 IELKVNQKAR
+234 ILLKVNQTAR
-244 DSIASKTKPKF
+244 NDIASRTKPKF

-268 IFDPDI
+268 IFDPDV

-316 DSFRIIKDADG
+316 DSFRIIKDANN

-339 DSNNL
+339 DSNTI
-344 PKTKNP
+344 PKTKSP
-350 SEVKVLD
+350 SEVQVLD

-371 EAIKRFDALG
+371 EKIKRFDALG

-414 AIDPSNKVYSAD
+414 AINPSNKVYSSD
-426 AYTPRAPQML
+426 AYTPRAPQMI

-444 KTFEKD
+444 KQFAKD
-450 YKNFTEK
+450 YKEFT
-457 ISSKYGKSETDQT
+457 SDS
-470 ALGRDVIN
+470 IN
-478 PYNTTLENLKNSVAL
+478 PAIESLQNS
-493 QKKGSNFNIANRND
+493 KKGSSFNLANRND
-507 KFDRF
+507 EFDRF
-512 FNTDLAKTK
+512 FNSDVARMK
-521 FFDDIGRN
+521 FLKEIGR
-529 LDDATDRTKPFPQ
+529 DPMTPRSQPFPQ

-553 NKYLDQEGVFEY
+553 NKYLDQEGIFEY
-565 FDDFEETFVTKPY
+565 IDDFDGSTQTMPY
-578 TLDNVVSHMVSDTQR
+578 TLDNVVSHMVADTQR

-687 DNIEDAV
+687 DKIEDAV
-694 ALAYQDVYKVT
+694 ALAYEDVYKVT
-705 RNDAFG
+705 RNDAYG
-711 GLIPSNN
+711 GLMPSNN

-788 GKVNARK
+788 GKVNARQK
-795 NFPKEMFALAPVG
+795 FPKEMFALAPVG

-814 EDMNGR
+814 EDLDGR

>member
-1 MALEDIDIFDRFL
+1 MALKDINIFDRYM
-14 QTKQLQQD
+14 QTQELQQD
-22 QRQQVADTIAP
+22 QNQAMSEQFAM
-33 TPAQATYI
+33 TPAQATYMG
-41 ASFLAPGSSIPD
+41 SFMIPGSSVPD
-53 VSGIYP
+53 VSGNYP
-59 SFPSSQ
+59 SFPSSE
-65 VDLIDAFSGDPMPSL
+65 VDVIDAFSGDPMPSFA
-80 STNLRE
+80 TNLKE
-86 GNYFDAS
+86 GDYFDAS
-93 MQGLGMAG
+93 MQALGGLG
-101 DALYATPMIG
+101 DALYAIPALGAI
-111 PVLGPTVGTGLKA
+111 LGPTAGTVLKTA
-124 VSGVG
+124 SIGG
-129 RGISS
+129 RGITS
-134 LNKVQRAQ
+134 LNKVQKAQ
-142 DLIKQGKASAG
+142 DLINQGKASAG
-153 TQQATQKMVAPTNIE
+153 TRQATQKMVTPTQLE
-168 QGKIIDVRKNLNSS
+168 KGKIIDVRKNLNSS
-182 FDDPELEKFKA
+182 FDDPELENFKA

-234 IELKVNQKAR
+234 ILLKVNQTAR
-244 DSIASKTKPKF
+244 NDIASRTKPKF

-268 IFDPDI
+268 IFDPDV

-316 DSFRIIKDADG
+316 DSFRIIKDANN

-339 DSNNL
+339 DSNTI
-344 PKTKNP
+344 PKTKSP
-350 SEVKVLD
+350 SEVQVLD

-371 EAIKRFDALG
+371 EKIKRFDVLG

-414 AIDPSNKVYSAD
+414 AINPSNKVYSSD
-426 AYTPRAPQML
+426 AYTPRAPQMI
-436 RFARQDAD
+436 RFAKQDAD
-444 KTFEKD
+444 KQFAKD
-450 YKNFTEK
+450 YKEFT
-457 ISSKYGKSETDQT
+457 SDS
-470 ALGRDVIN
+470 IN
-478 PYNTTLENLKNSVAL
+478 PAIESLQNS
-493 QKKGSNFNIANRND
+493 KKGSSFNLANRND
-507 KFDRF
+507 EFDRF
-512 FNTDLAKTK
+512 FNSDSARMK
-521 FFDDIGRN
+521 FLKEIGR
-529 LDDATDRTKPFPQ
+529 DPMTPRSQPFPQ

-553 NKYLDQEGVFEY
+553 NKYLDQEGIFEY
-565 FDDFEETFVTKPY
+565 IDDFDGSTQTMPY
-578 TLDNVVSHMVSDTQR
+578 TLDNVVSHMVADTQR

-687 DNIEDAV
+687 DKIEDAV
-694 ALAYQDVYKVT
+694 ALAYEDVYKVT
-705 RNDAFG
+705 RNDAYG
-711 GLIPSNN
+711 GLMPSNN

-773 LKVVKQTKKDYEKFD
+773 LKVVQQTKKDYEKFD

-814 EDMNGR
+814 EDLDGR

>member
-1 MALEDIDIFDRFL
+1 MALKDINIFDRYM
-14 QTKQLQQD
+14 QTQELQQD
-22 QRQQVADTIAP
+22 QNQAMSEQFAM
-33 TPAQATYI
+33 TPAQATYMG
-41 ASFLAPGSSIPD
+41 SFMIPGSSVPD
-53 VSGIYP
+53 VSGNYP
-59 SFPSSQ
+59 SFPSSE
-65 VDLIDAFSGDPMPSL
+65 VDVIDAFSGDPMPSFA
-80 STNLRE
+80 TNLKE
-86 GNYFDAS
+86 GDYFDAS
-93 MQGLGMAG
+93 MQALGGLG
-101 DALYATPMIG
+101 DALYAIPALGAI
-111 PVLGPTVGTGLKA
+111 LGPTAGTVLKTA
-124 VSGVG
+124 SIGG
-129 RGISS
+129 RGIAS
-134 LNKVQRAQ
+134 LNKVERAQ
-142 DLIKQGKASAG
+142 DLINQGKASAG
-153 TQQATQKMVAPTNIE
+153 TQQATQKMVTPTNIE

-182 FDDPELEKFKA
+182 FDDPELGNFKA

-316 DSFRIIKDADG
+316 NDFRIITDADG

-339 DSNNL
+339 DSNTI
-344 PKTKNP
+344 PKTKSP
-350 SEVKVLD
+350 SEVQVLD

-371 EAIKRFDALG
+371 EKIKRFDVLG

-414 AIDPSNKVYSAD
+414 AINPSNKVYSSD
-426 AYTPRAPQML
+426 AYTPRAPQMI

-444 KTFEKD
+444 KQFAKD
-450 YKNFTEK
+450 YKEFT
-457 ISSKYGKSETDQT
+457 SDS
-470 ALGRDVIN
+470 IN
-478 PYNTTLENLKNSVAL
+478 PAIESLQNS
-493 QKKGSNFNIANRND
+493 KKGSSFNLANRND
-507 KFDRF
+507 EFDRF
-512 FNTDLAKTK
+512 FNSDVARMK
-521 FFDDIGRN
+521 FLKEIGR
-529 LDDATDRTKPFPQ
+529 DPMTPRSQPFPQ

-553 NKYLDQEGVFEY
+553 NKYLDQEGIFEY
-565 FDDFEETFVTKPY
+565 IDDFDGSTQTMPY
-578 TLDNVVSHMVSDTQR
+578 TLDNVVSHMVADTQR
-593 GGEAGLGSIGPNRL
+593 GGEAGLGSFGANRI
-607 RAFMSKS
+607 RALMSER
-614 FSDLPDIKSS
+614 FENLADIKKRKYAITKHDPPVNQLSEDITYILEDAS
-624 KGSIGKSPPTS
+624 DYAGDSADVVMESIGESLKAGETDIEFLVKEALIGVLPPS
-635 DVESDIVELLRKQA
+635 KAAQPIKDIAMSLR
-649 IDDKVKGQPEFTSIE
+649 
-664 DVSDMGFEGEL
+664 L
-675 LFEKVGENLQAG
+675 
-687 DNIEDAV
+687 
-694 ALAYQDVYKVT
+694 
-705 RNDAFG
+705 
-711 GLIPSNN
+711 
-718 KNLKEIVEIFKKNAE
+718 NAM

-746 VAFDEFAG
+746 VSFDDFAG
-754 AIVPPNTSKE
+754 AIVQPNTSKE

-788 GKVNARK
+788 GKVNARQK
-795 NFPKEMFALAPVG
+795 FPKEMFALAPVG

-814 EDMNGR
+814 EDLDGR

>member
-1 MALEDIDIFDRFL
+1 MALKDINIFDRYM
-14 QTKQLQQD
+14 QTQELQQD
-22 QRQQVADTIAP
+22 QNQAMSEQFAM
-33 TPAQATYI
+33 TPAQATYMG
-41 ASFLAPGSSIPD
+41 SFMIPGSSVPD
-53 VSGIYP
+53 MGGYMP
-59 SFPSSQ
+59 SFPSSE
-65 VDLIDAFSGDPMPSL
+65 VDVIDTFSGDPMPSFA
-80 STNLRE
+80 TNLKE
-86 GNYFDAS
+86 GDYFDAS
-93 MQGLGMAG
+93 MQALGGLG
-101 DALYATPMIG
+101 DALYAIPALGAI
-111 PVLGPTVGTGLKA
+111 LGPTAGTVLKTA
-124 VSGVG
+124 SIGG
-129 RGISS
+129 RGIAS

-142 DLIKQGKASAG
+142 DLINQGKASAG

-182 FDDPELEKFKA
+182 FDDPELGNFKA

-244 DSIASKTKPKF
+244 DSIASRTKPKF

-316 DSFRIIKDADG
+316 NDFRIITDADG

-339 DSNNL
+339 DSNTI

-350 SEVKVLD
+350 SETKVLD

-371 EAIKRFDALG
+371 EKIKRFDVLG

-414 AIDPSNKVYSAD
+414 AINPSNKVYSSD
-426 AYTPRAPQML
+426 AYTPRAPQMI

-444 KTFEKD
+444 KQFAKD
-450 YKNFTEK
+450 YKEFT
-457 ISSKYGKSETDQT
+457 SDS
-470 ALGRDVIN
+470 IN
-478 PYNTTLENLKNSVAL
+478 PAIESLQNS
-493 QKKGSNFNIANRND
+493 KKGSSFNLANRND
-507 KFDRF
+507 EFDRF
-512 FNTDLAKTK
+512 FNSDVARMK
-521 FFDDIGRN
+521 FLKEIGR
-529 LDDATDRTKPFPQ
+529 DPMTPRSQPFPQ
-542 TKYNKWVTEQK
+542 TKYNKWVKEQK
-553 NKYLDQEGVFEY
+553 NKYLDQEGIFEY
-565 FDDFEETFVTKPY
+565 IDDFDGSTQTMPY
-578 TLDNVVSHMVSDTQR
+578 TLDNVVSHMVADTQR

-687 DNIEDAV
+687 DKIEDAV
-694 ALAYQDVYKVT
+694 ALAYEDVYKVT
-705 RNDAFG
+705 RNDAYG
-711 GLIPSNN
+711 GLMPSNN

-773 LKVVKQTKKDYEKFD
+773 LKVVQQTKKDYEKFD

-814 EDMNGR
+814 EDLDGR

>member
-1 MALEDIDIFDRFL
+1 MALKDINIFDRYM
-14 QTKQLQQD
+14 QTQELQQD
-22 QRQQVADTIAP
+22 QNQAMSEQFAM
-33 TPAQATYI
+33 TPAQATYMG
-41 ASFLAPGSSIPD
+41 SFMIPGSSVPD
-53 VSGIYP
+53 VSGNYP
-59 SFPSSQ
+59 SFPSSE
-65 VDLIDAFSGDPMPSL
+65 VDVIDAFSGDPMPSFA
-80 STNLRE
+80 TNLKE
-86 GNYFDAS
+86 GDYFDAS
-93 MQGLGMAG
+93 MQALGGLG
-101 DALYATPMIG
+101 DALYAIPALGAI
-111 PVLGPTVGTGLKA
+111 LGPTAGTVLKTA
-124 VSGVG
+124 SIGG
-129 RGISS
+129 RGIAS

-142 DLIKQGKASAG
+142 DLINQGKASAG

-182 FDDPELEKFKA
+182 FDDPELGNFKA

-234 IELKVNQKAR
+234 ILLKVNQTAR
-244 DSIASKTKPKF
+244 NDIASRTKPKF

-268 IFDPDI
+268 IFDPDV

-316 DSFRIIKDADG
+316 DSFRIIKDANN

-339 DSNNL
+339 DSNTI
-344 PKTKNP
+344 PKTKSP
-350 SEVKVLD
+350 SEVQVLD

-371 EAIKRFDALG
+371 EKIKRFDALG

-414 AIDPSNKVYSAD
+414 AINPSNKVYSSD
-426 AYTPRAPQML
+426 AYTPRAPQMI

-444 KTFEKD
+444 KQFAKD
-450 YKNFTEK
+450 YKEFT
-457 ISSKYGKSETDQT
+457 SDS
-470 ALGRDVIN
+470 IN
-478 PYNTTLENLKNSVAL
+478 PAIESLQNS
-493 QKKGSNFNIANRND
+493 KKGSSFNLANRND
-507 KFDRF
+507 EFDRF
-512 FNTDLAKTK
+512 FNSDVARMK
-521 FFDDIGRN
+521 FLKEIGR
-529 LDDATDRTKPFPQ
+529 DPMTPRSQPFPQ

-553 NKYLDQEGVFEY
+553 NKYLDQEGIFEY
-565 FDDFEETFVTKPY
+565 IDDFDGSTQTMPY
-578 TLDNVVSHMVSDTQR
+578 TLDNVVSHMVADTQR

-687 DNIEDAV
+687 DKIEDAV
-694 ALAYQDVYKVT
+694 ALAYEDVYKVT
-705 RNDAFG
+705 RNDAYG
-711 GLIPSNN
+711 GLMPSNN

-773 LKVVKQTKKDYEKFD
+773 LKVVQQTKKDYEKFD
-788 GKVNARK
+788 GKVNARQK
-795 NFPKEMFALAPVG
+795 FPKEMFALAPVG

-814 EDMNGR
+814 EDLDGR

>member
-1 MALEDIDIFDRFL
+1 MALKDINIFDRYM
-14 QTKQLQQD
+14 QTQELQQD
-22 QRQQVADTIAP
+22 QNQAMSEQFAM
-33 TPAQATYI
+33 TPAQATYMG
-41 ASFLAPGSSIPD
+41 SFMIPGSSVPD
-53 VSGIYP
+53 MGGYMP
-59 SFPSSQ
+59 SFPSSE
-65 VDLIDAFSGDPMPSL
+65 VDVIDAFSGDPMPSFA
-80 STNLRE
+80 TNLKE
-86 GNYFDAS
+86 GDYFDAS
-93 MQGLGMAG
+93 MQALGGLG
-101 DALYATPMIG
+101 DALYAIPALGAI
-111 PVLGPTVGTGLKA
+111 LGPTAGTVLKTA
-124 VSGVG
+124 SIGG
-129 RGISS
+129 RGITS
-134 LNKVQRAQ
+134 LNKVQKAQ
-142 DLIKQGKASAG
+142 DLINQGKASAG
-153 TQQATQKMVAPTNIE
+153 TRQATQKMVTPTQLE
-168 QGKIIDVRKNLNSS
+168 KGKIIDVRKNLNSS
-182 FDDPELEKFKA
+182 FDDPELENFKA

-234 IELKVNQKAR
+234 ILLKVNQTAR
-244 DSIASKTKPKF
+244 NDIASRTKPKF

-268 IFDPDI
+268 IFDPDV

-316 DSFRIIKDADG
+316 DSFRIIKDANN

-339 DSNNL
+339 DSNTI
-344 PKTKNP
+344 PKTKSP
-350 SEVKVLD
+350 SEVQVLD

-371 EAIKRFDALG
+371 EKIKRFDVLG

-414 AIDPSNKVYSAD
+414 AINPSNKVYSSD
-426 AYTPRAPQML
+426 AYTPRAPQMI

-444 KTFEKD
+444 KQFAKD
-450 YKNFTEK
+450 YKEFT
-457 ISSKYGKSETDQT
+457 SDS
-470 ALGRDVIN
+470 IN
-478 PYNTTLENLKNSVAL
+478 PAIESLQNS
-493 QKKGSNFNIANRND
+493 KKGSSFNLANRND
-507 KFDRF
+507 EFDRF
-512 FNTDLAKTK
+512 FNSDVARMK
-521 FFDDIGRN
+521 FLKEIGR
-529 LDDATDRTKPFPQ
+529 DPMTPRSQPFPQ

-553 NKYLDQEGVFEY
+553 NKYLDQEGIFEY
-565 FDDFEETFVTKPY
+565 IDDFDGSTQTMPY
-578 TLDNVVSHMVSDTQR
+578 TLDNVVSHMVADTQR

-687 DNIEDAV
+687 DKIEDAV
-694 ALAYQDVYKVT
+694 ALAYEDVYKVT
-705 RNDAFG
+705 RNDAYG
-711 GLIPSNN
+711 GLMPSNN

-773 LKVVKQTKKDYEKFD
+773 LKVVQQTKKDYEKFD
-788 GKVNARK
+788 GKVNARQK
-795 NFPKEMFALAPVG
+795 FPKEMFALAPVG

-814 EDMNGR
+814 EDLDGR

>member
-1 MALEDIDIFDRFL
+1 MALKDINIFDRYM
-14 QTKQLQQD
+14 QTQELQQD
-22 QRQQVADTIAP
+22 QNQAMSEQFAM
-33 TPAQATYI
+33 TPAQATYMG
-41 ASFLAPGSSIPD
+41 SFMIPGSSVPD
-53 VSGIYP
+53 VSGNYP
-59 SFPSSQ
+59 SFPSSE
-65 VDLIDAFSGDPMPSL
+65 VDVIDAFSGDPMPSFA
-80 STNLRE
+80 TNLKE
-86 GNYFDAS
+86 GDYFDAS
-93 MQGLGMAG
+93 MQALGGLG
-101 DALYATPMIG
+101 DALYAIPALGAI
-111 PVLGPTVGTGLKA
+111 LGPTAGTVLKTA
-124 VSGVG
+124 SIGG
-129 RGISS
+129 RGITS
-134 LNKVQRAQ
+134 LNKVQKAQ
-142 DLIKQGKASAG
+142 DLINQGKASAG
-153 TQQATQKMVAPTNIE
+153 TRQATQKMVTPTQLE
-168 QGKIIDVRKNLNSS
+168 KGKIIDVRKNLNSS
-182 FDDPELEKFKA
+182 FDDPELGNFKA

-234 IELKVNQKAR
+234 ILLKVNQTAR
-244 DSIASKTKPKF
+244 NDIASRTKPKF

-268 IFDPDI
+268 IFDPDV

-316 DSFRIIKDADG
+316 DSFRIIKDANN

-339 DSNNL
+339 DSNTI
-344 PKTKNP
+344 PKTKSP
-350 SEVKVLD
+350 SEVQVLD

-371 EAIKRFDALG
+371 EKIKRFDVLG

-414 AIDPSNKVYSAD
+414 AINPSNKVYSSD
-426 AYTPRAPQML
+426 AYTPRAPQMI

-444 KTFEKD
+444 KQFAKD
-450 YKNFTEK
+450 YKEFT
-457 ISSKYGKSETDQT
+457 SDS
-470 ALGRDVIN
+470 IN
-478 PYNTTLENLKNSVAL
+478 PAIESLQNS
-493 QKKGSNFNIANRND
+493 KKGSSFNLANRND
-507 KFDRF
+507 EFDRF
-512 FNTDLAKTK
+512 FNSDVARMK
-521 FFDDIGRN
+521 FLKEIGR
-529 LDDATDRTKPFPQ
+529 DPMTPRSQPFPQ

-553 NKYLDQEGVFEY
+553 NKYLDQEGIFEY
-565 FDDFEETFVTKPY
+565 IDDFDGSTQTMPY
-578 TLDNVVSHMVSDTQR
+578 TLDNVVSHMVADTQR

-687 DNIEDAV
+687 DKIEDAV
-694 ALAYQDVYKVT
+694 ALAYEDVYKVT
-705 RNDAFG
+705 RNDAYG
-711 GLIPSNN
+711 GLMPSNN

-773 LKVVKQTKKDYEKFD
+773 LKVVQQTKKDYEKFD
-788 GKVNARK
+788 GKVNARQK
-795 NFPKEMFALAPVG
+795 FPKEMFALAPVG

-814 EDMNGR
+814 EDLDGR

>member
-1 MALEDIDIFDRFL
+1 MALKDINIFDRYL

-22 QRQQVADTIAP
+22 QDQAMSEQFAM

-41 ASFLAPGSSIPD
+41 TSFMAPFSSVPD
-53 VSGIYP
+53 VSGNYP
-59 SFPSSQ
+59 SFPSSE

-80 STNLRE
+80 ATNLRE
-86 GNYFDAS
+86 GDYFDAS
-93 MQGLGMAG
+93 MQGLGMLG
-101 DALYATPMIG
+101 DALYATPVVG
-111 PVLGPTVGTGLKA
+111 PVLGAVAGTPMKA

-129 RGISS
+129 RGIAS
-134 LNKVQRAQ
+134 LIKVPKAQ
-142 DLIKQGKASAG
+142 NLIKQGKASAG
-153 TQQATQKMVAPTNIE
+153 TQEATQKMVAPTNIE
-168 QGKIIDVRKNLNSS
+168 QGKIVDVRKNLNSS
-182 FDDPELEKFKA
+182 FDDIELGNFKA

-207 SDSESNIGTGTALS
+207 SDSESSIGTGTALS
-221 YDPAVTVKSNGVP
+221 YDPVVTVKSNGVP

-255 PMASVRGIYDELD
+255 PMASVRGIYDDLD
-268 IFDPDI
+268 IFKISDPHI

-286 VDSQGYGVKAI
+286 VDPQGYGVKAI

-316 DSFRIIKDADG
+316 DSFRMIKDANG

-339 DSNNL
+339 DSNTV
-344 PKTKNP
+344 PKTTNF
-350 SEVKVLD
+350 SDAKVLD

-371 EAIKRFDALG
+371 EKIKRFDALG
-381 GIPSPSLGVT
+381 GIPSPSLAVT
-391 KANQPLQGFGDIQL
+391 KASQTLHGFGDIQL
-405 IGKPEKFDP
+405 VGKPEKFDP
-414 AIDPSNKVYSAD
+414 AVDPSNKVYSAD

-436 RFARQDAD
+436 RFAKQDAD
-444 KTFEKD
+444 KQFAKD
-450 YKNFTEK
+450 YKEFLNNKK
-457 ISSKYGKSETDQT
+457 IDNPALIGEMSSTLD
-470 ALGRDVIN
+470 
-478 PYNTTLENLKNSVAL
+478 NTLDTLVNS
-493 QKKGSNFNIANRND
+493 KKGSSFNLANRNNE
-507 KFDRF
+507 FDRF
-512 FNTDLAKTK
+512 FDSDLAKTK

-529 LDDATDRTKPFPQ
+529 LDDALDRTKPFPQ
-542 TKYNKWVTEQK
+542 TKYNKWVKEQK
-553 NKYLDQEGVFEY
+553 NKYLDQEGIFEY
-565 FDDFEETFVTKPY
+565 IDDFDGSTQTMPY
-578 TLDNVVSHMVSDTQR
+578 TLDNVVSHMVADTQR
-593 GGEAGLGSIGPNRL
+593 GGEAGLGSIGANRL

-614 FSDLPDIKSS
+614 FSDLPEIKSAR
-624 KGSIGKSPPTS
+624 GSIGG
-635 DVESDIVELLRKQA
+635 VENLDDSDIEGTLSALLRKQD
-649 IDDKVKGQPEFTSIE
+649 IDYKVKRQPEFTSIE

-687 DNIEDAV
+687 DKIEDAV

-718 KNLKEIVEIFKKNAE
+718 KNLKEIIKVFEKNAQ

-746 VAFDEFAG
+746 VSFDDFAG
-754 AIVPPNTSKE
+754 AIVQPNTSKE

-788 GKVNARK
+788 GKVNARQK
-795 NFPKEMFALAPVG
+795 FPKEMFALAPVG

-814 EDMNGR
+814 QEPKTSN

>member
-1 MALEDIDIFDRFL
+1 MALNDIDIFDRYL
-14 QTKQLQQD
+14 QTQQLQQD
-22 QRQQVADTIAP
+22 QRQGVADAIAP
-33 TPAQATYI
+33 TPAQSAYI
-41 ASFLAPGSSIPD
+41 TSFMAPGSSIPD

-59 SFPSSQ
+59 SFPSSE

-80 STNLRE
+80 ATNLRE
-86 GNYFDAS
+86 GDYFDAS
-93 MQGLGMAG
+93 MQGLGMLG
-101 DALYATPMIG
+101 DALYATPVVG
-111 PVLGPTVGTGLKA
+111 PVLGAVAGTPMKA

-129 RGISS
+129 RGIAS

-142 DLIKQGKASAG
+142 DLINQGKASAG

-182 FDDPELEKFKA
+182 FDDPELGNFKA

-316 DSFRIIKDADG
+316 NDFRIITDADG

-339 DSNNL
+339 DSNTI

-350 SEVKVLD
+350 SETKVLD

-371 EAIKRFDALG
+371 EKIKRFDALG
-381 GIPSPSLGVT
+381 GIPSPSLAVT
-391 KANQPLQGFGDIQL
+391 KADQKVHGFGDIQL
-405 IGKPEKFDP
+405 IGKPKKFDP

-436 RFARQDAD
+436 RFAKQDAD
-444 KTFEKD
+444 KQFAKD
-450 YKNFTEK
+450 YKEFT
-457 ISSKYGKSETDQT
+457 SDS
-470 ALGRDVIN
+470 VN
-478 PYNTTLENLKNSVAL
+478 PTIESLQNS
-493 QKKGSNFNIANRND
+493 KKGSSFNLANRNEE
-507 KFDRF
+507 FDRF
-512 FNTDLAKTK
+512 FNSDVARMK
-521 FFDDIGRN
+521 FLKEIGR
-529 LDDATDRTKPFPQ
+529 DPMTPRSQPFPQ
-542 TKYNKWVTEQK
+542 TKYNKWVKEQK
-553 NKYLDQEGVFEY
+553 NKYLDQEGIFEY
-565 FDDFEETFVTKPY
+565 IDDFDGSTQTMPY
-578 TLDNVVSHMVSDTQR
+578 TLDNVVSHMVADTQR
-593 GGEAGLGSIGPNRL
+593 GGEAGLGPFGANRIRALMSERFENLADIKKRKYAITKHDPPVNQLSEDITYILEDASDYAGDSADVVMESIGESLKAGETDIEFLVKEALIGVLPPSKAAQPIKDIAMSLRL
-607 RAFMSKS
+607 
-614 FSDLPDIKSS
+614 
-624 KGSIGKSPPTS
+624 
-635 DVESDIVELLRKQA
+635 
-649 IDDKVKGQPEFTSIE
+649 
-664 DVSDMGFEGEL
+664 
-675 LFEKVGENLQAG
+675 
-687 DNIEDAV
+687 
-694 ALAYQDVYKVT
+694 
-705 RNDAFG
+705 
-711 GLIPSNN
+711 
-718 KNLKEIVEIFKKNAE
+718 NAM

-746 VAFDEFAG
+746 VSFDDFAG
-754 AIVPPNTSKE
+754 AIVQPNTSKE

-788 GKVNARK
+788 GKVNARQK
-795 NFPKEMFALAPVG
+795 FPKEMFALAPVG

-814 EDMNGR
+814 EDLDGK

>member
-41 ASFLAPGSSIPD
+41 ASLLAPGSSIPD
-53 VSGIYP
+53 VSGNYP
-59 SFPSSQ
+59 SFPSSE
-65 VDLIDAFSGDPMPSL
+65 VDLIDAFSGDPMPSMKE
-80 STNLRE
+80 NIQE
-86 GNYFDAS
+86 GDYFDAS
-93 MQGLGMAG
+93 MQALGGLG
-101 DALYATPMIG
+101 DALYATPVIG
-111 PVLGPTVGTGLKA
+111 PVLGATVGTGLKA

-153 TQQATQKMVAPTNIE
+153 TQQATQKMVTPTQLE
-168 QGKIIDVRKNLNSS
+168 EGKIIDVRKNLNSS

-316 DSFRIIKDADG
+316 DSFRTIKDADG

-350 SEVKVLD
+350 SETKVLD

-371 EAIKRFDALG
+371 EKIKRFDALG

-414 AIDPSNKVYSAD
+414 AIDPSNKVYSSD
-426 AYTPRAPQML
+426 AYTPRAPQMI
-436 RFARQDAD
+436 RFAKQDAD
-444 KTFEKD
+444 KQFVEDYTNFIKKLEKD
-450 YKNFTEK
+450 YFKTEM
-457 ISSKYGKSETDQT
+457 GKSVNQT
-470 ALGRDVIN
+470 AFDRDVKN
-478 PYNTTLENLKNSVAL
+478 VYNNALDTLNNS
-493 QKKGSNFNIANRND
+493 KKGSSFNLVNRND
-507 KFDRF
+507 EFDRF
-512 FNTDLAKTK
+512 FNSDFAKTK

-529 LDDATDRTKPFPQ
+529 LDDATDSTKPFPQ

-553 NKYLDQEGVFEY
+553 NKYLDQEGVFE
-565 FDDFEETFVTKPY
+565 FTDIFGETQTMPY
-578 TLDNVVSHMVSDTQR
+578 TLDNVVTNMVSDTQR

-635 DVESDIVELLRKQA
+635 DVESNIVELLRKQA

-718 KNLKEIVEIFKKNAE
+718 KNLKEIVEIFKKNAQ

-814 EDMNGR
+814 EDLDGT